1 MLKLPNCQKLLAS
14 GSLKSSY
21 AMLCNSIMQRLR
33 QFGLRTSLKLIL
45 NKKKMQTK
53 RTTEPKVMAFRCFQ
67 ISMCILCSSNQFW
80 TLVLSIA
87 SCRSRKNVRKRVVTI
102 LKWPNYLKFMASGR
116 SKSSYAMLRNS
127 ILQRLL
133 QIGLHRSRKVIWN
146 KKKNMRPKRT
156 TEAKV
161 MAFRS
166 FQISMHI
173 LCLSNHLG
181 RSFSLC
187 LLVHLV
193 KTYENEWSRC
203 SNG

>member
-33 QFGLRTSLKLIL
+33 QFGLRRSLKLIL

-53 RTTEPKVMAFRCFQ
+53 QTTEPKVMAFRSFQ

-87 SCRSRKNVRKRVVTI
+87 SRRSRKNVRKRVVTI

-116 SKSSYAMLRNS
+116 SKSSYAIFATQYCNAFC
-127 ILQRLL
+127 RLGCIDL
-133 QIGLHRSRKVIWN
+133 EKLYEI
-146 KKKNMRPKRT
+146 KKKICVPNERPRQKLWHF
-156 TEAKV
+156 KV
-161 MAFRS
+161 SKYLCTFYACLITLDARFLYAF
-166 FQISMHI
+166 
-173 LCLSNHLG
+173 LYTL
-181 RSFSLC
+181 
-187 LLVHLV
+187 
-193 KTYENEWSRC
+193 
-203 SNG
+203 